1 MIVEININEEELKEA
16 VSGKVVNEISR
27 DLRKTVTAEIE
38 PYIKRRVVKVMEGY
52 PTKELI
58 EREFEQFWKRSI
70 KQYLEYCIRWRGWNE
85 PECDEK
91 GKAVMNMLR
100 DYVDA
105 SITKIK
111 NGETDEL
118 MIKAIAE
125 IIAHS
130 YRMTNARTN
139 ALAEALKEVTKG
151 DKNGNHR

>member
-27 DLRKTVTAEIE
+27 NLRKIVTAEIE

-52 PTKELI
+52 PTKKLI
-58 EREFEQFWKRSI
+58 EREFEQFWERSI
-70 KQYLEYCIRWRGWNE
+70 KNYLEYCIRWWNE

-91 GKAVMNMLR
+91 GKAVMNMLHE
-100 DYVDA
+100 YVNT
-105 SITKIK
+105 SISKIK

-130 YRMTNARTN
+130 YRMTSARTN

-151 DKNGNHR
+151 DENGNHR